1 MFAAA
6 LVAATMPAHARP
18 VRSLLEDRQQNVV
31 MQKWDNSCG
40 AAALATILTYHLN
53 YSVDENTVARGLLR
67 QTEPLKVRY
76 RGGFSLLDMKRYLTD
91 IGFDGTGYQE
101 LTWDDL
107 PDYTPAVVPIQ
118 LRGYDHFIV
127 VRGIS
132 GSRAVIADPGFGNYT
147 LGKGEFLRAWTSGIA
162 FVVTAGERTGSHEQD
177 IEGRGGDRPSGGS
190 VGGFG
195 ADSPGAAAPGR

>member
-1 MFAAA
+1 LAAAA
-6 LVAATMPAHARP
+6 LVPASPAHARP

-53 YSVDENTVARGLLR
+53 YPIDENTAARGLLR

-76 RGGFSLLDMKRYLTD
+76 RGGFSLLDMKRYLAD

-107 PDYTPAVVPIQ
+107 AAYTPAVVPIK

-132 GSRAVIADPGFGNYT
+132 GSEAVIADPGFGNYK
-147 LGKGEFLRAWTSGIA
+147 LGRNEFLRAWTSGIA
-162 FVVTAGERTGSHEQD
+162 FVVTTGERAGSHEQD
-177 IEGRGGDRPSGGS
+177 LESRGGDRPVVGS

-195 ADSPGAAAPGR
+195 ADSTGAAAPGR